1 MLCDEGMIDFDALL
15 QNSPLPDK
23 RLRDR
28 ATLLFQSLLRGQS
41 ANSIGLLSPA
51 DRTQESFNRA
61 AYRFSTMMQ

>member
-1 MLCDEGMIDFDALL
+1 MIDFDGLL
-15 QNSPLPDK
+15 QNTPLPDK

-51 DRTQESFNRA
+51 DRTQESF
-61 AYRFSTMMQ
+61 MMQ